1 MGQGSDRHRSE
12 DENGSSPLRT
22 SRSCS
27 RSSGRSR
34 GGAEGGPPRGRGGM
48 AGVVIAIAAG
58 TLAGLLAATAS
69 AQSGPIIAFES
80 DPIRCTASATELAR
94 VIQDCLARVMHPR
107 GLAGSERP
115 EVEARL
121 AAMVCRRAR
130 TFEMNRTLAD
140 CVRALMYERSGL
152 GRRREAVSAEA
163 AASACRFAASLPE
176 AEQVEA
182 CMLRLL
188 YTREGLGYQRTE
200 ITDVGA
206 ALVCQG
212 VSGVPSLPFPL
223 QPLCRPPGGSETV
236 RFIDE
241 CVRRL
246 MYQRDGLGERRQEV
260 TPEAA
265 ALACEGALSWWP

>member
-1 MGQGSDRHRSE
+1 MSQSSDRFCGE
-12 DENGSSPLRT
+12 GD
-22 SRSCS
+22 
-27 RSSGRSR
+27 
-34 GGAEGGPPRGRGGM
+34 GGPVHGQRDRS
-48 AGVVIAIAAG
+48 GVVTAIAVG
-58 TLAGLLAATAS
+58 SLAGLLAGTAS
-69 AQSGPIIAFES
+69 AQSGPLIAFET

-107 GLAGSERP
+107 GLAGGERP

-121 AAMVCRRAR
+121 AALVCRRAR
-130 TFEMNRTLAD
+130 TFETSRTLAD

-163 AASACRFAASLPE
+163 AASACRFATSVPE
-176 AEQVEA
+176 AEQVEG

-200 ITDVGA
+200 MTDVGA

-212 VSGVPSLPFPL
+212 VPGVPSLPFPL
-223 QPLCRPPGGSETV
+223 QPLCRPPGGSEAV
-236 RFIDE
+236 RFAEE

-246 MYQRDGLGERRQEV
+246 LYQRDGLGERRPEV